1 MTPFYFG
8 DSKKQLYGVY
18 HPSTTYSQNTEAVL
32 ICYPL
37 WREYFRTHRAITQLA
52 NKLADSGFPVLRF
65 DYSATGD
72 SAGSTDECSLGQ
84 WLQDIEAAISELK
97 DLSAAGKVSI
107 VGLRFGAT
115 LAALISQR
123 TQINQLVLWDPVVDG
138 KSYIQN
144 MKDMHNAYVKLHLQE
159 VRQPV
164 HKLSLN
170 DDEYFGFKLPNT
182 VLSSVS
188 EVDLLKTR
196 LKANYAYLC
205 VTEEKP
211 EFRAFLDYLS
221 EQKIKS
227 AYNFV
232 ESTVAWDSLAA
243 LAVVHIPPA
252 IIQGIVDSFKNGI
265 K

>member
-8 DSKKQLYGVY
+8 DSEKQLYGVY
-18 HPSTTYSQNTEAVL
+18 HPSTAYSQNTEAVL

-72 SAGSTDECSLGQ
+72 SAGNTEECRLEQ
-84 WLQDIEAAISELK
+84 WLQDIETAISELK
-97 DLSAAGKVSI
+97 DLSAASKVSI

-123 TQINQLVLWDPVVDG
+123 AQINKLVLWDPVVDG

-144 MKDMHNAYVKLHLQE
+144 MKDMHNAYVKQHLQE
-159 VRQPV
+159 VRQPIQ
-164 HKLSLN
+164 KLLLN
-170 DDEYFGFKLPNT
+170 NNEYFGFKLPNT
-182 VLSSVS
+182 ILSSIS
-188 EVDLLKTR
+188 EVDLQKTR

-211 EFRAFLDYLS
+211 EFRGLLNYLS
-221 EQKIKS
+221 EQKIKG

-232 ESTVAWDSLAA
+232 ESSVAWDSIEA
-243 LAVVHIPPA
+243 LEVVHIPPA
-252 IIQGIVDSFKNGI
+252 IIQNIVDSFRNGVN
-265 K
+265 

>member
-18 HPSTTYSQNTEAVL
+18 HPSTAYSQNAEAIL

-37 WREYFRTHRAITQLA
+37 WREYFWTHRAITQLA
-52 NKLADSGFPVLRF
+52 NRLADSGFPVLRF
-65 DYSATGD
+65 DYYATGD
-72 SAGSTDECSLGQ
+72 SAGSTDECTLEQ
-84 WLQDIEAAISELK
+84 WLQDIETAIFELK
-97 DLSAAGKVSI
+97 DLSAANRVSI

-123 TQINQLVLWDPVVDG
+123 IQINQLVFWDPVVNG
-138 KSYIQN
+138 QSYIQN
-144 MKDMHNAYVKLHLQE
+144 MKEMHNAYIQQHLQE
-159 VRQPV
+159 IRQPIE
-164 HKLSLN
+164 KLLLN

-182 VLSSVS
+182 ILSSIS

-196 LKANYAYLC
+196 LTANYANLC

-211 EFRAFLDYLS
+211 EFRGLLDYLS

-232 ESTVAWDSLAA
+232 ESSVAWDSLAA
-243 LAVVHIPPA
+243 LEVIQIPPA

>member
-18 HPSTTYSQNTEAVL
+18 HSSTAYTQNNEAVL

-65 DYSATGD
+65 DYYATGD
-72 SAGSTDECSLGQ
+72 SAGNTDECRLEQ
-84 WLQDIEAAISELK
+84 WLQDTETAISELK

-107 VGLRFGAT
+107 IGLRFGAA

-123 TQINQLVLWDPVVDG
+123 IQINKLVLWDPVVNG

-144 MKDMHNAYVKLHLQE
+144 MKEMHNANVKRHLQE
-159 VRQPV
+159 VRQPIQ
-164 HKLSLN
+164 KLLLN
-170 DDEYFGFKLPNT
+170 DNEYFGFRLPNT
-182 VLSSVS
+182 ILTSIS

-211 EFRAFLDYLS
+211 EFRELFDYLS
-221 EQKIKS
+221 EQNIKS
-227 AYNFV
+227 AYKFV
-232 ESTVAWDSLAA
+232 ESSVAWDSIAA
-243 LAVVHIPPA
+243 LEVVHIPPA
-252 IIQGIVDSFKNGI
+252 IIQGIVDSFKNGS
-265 K
+265 

>member
-18 HPSTTYSQNTEAVL
+18 HPSTAYSQNTEAVL

-37 WREYFRTHRAITQLA
+37 WREYFRTHRAITQLS

-72 SAGSTDECSLGQ
+72 SAGNTDECSLEQ
-84 WLQDIEAAISELK
+84 WLQDIETAISELK
-97 DLSAAGKVSI
+97 DLSAANKVSI
-107 VGLRFGAT
+107 VGLRFGAA
-115 LAALISQR
+115 LAAQISQR
-123 TQINQLVLWDPVVDG
+123 TQINKLVLWDPVVYG
-138 KSYIQN
+138 ESYIQN
-144 MKDMHNAYVKLHLQE
+144 MKNMHHAYVKQHLQE

-164 HKLSLN
+164 QKLLLN
-170 DDEYFGFKLPNT
+170 DNEYFGFKLPNT
-182 VLSSVS
+182 ILSSIS
-188 EVDLLKTR
+188 EVALLKTKV
-196 LKANYAYLC
+196 KANYAYLC

-211 EFRAFLDYLS
+211 EFRELLAYLN

-232 ESTVAWDSLAA
+232 ESSVAWDSVEA
-243 LAVVHIPPA
+243 LEVVHIPPA
-252 IIQGIVDSFKNGI
+252 IVQGIVDSFKNGVN
-265 K
+265 